1 MLNNVQKAVDP
12 RLPSV
17 AVAAFQTAI
26 HQQAKFEEAS
36 EELRAREREV
46 RAERQREA
54 QKELTKSRESESIS
68 ISITAEGSSDGA
80 NSGGASE
87 RGNTVDVEV

>member
-26 HQQAKFEEAS
+26 HQQAQFEETT
-36 EELRAREREV
+36 EVLRTRERQV
-46 RAERQREA
+46 RAERQRNVQEDLV
-54 QKELTKSRESESIS
+54 ESRSSASVSIGQNTESEGAN
-68 ISITAEGSSDGA
+68 TGSSTD
-80 NSGGASE
+80 
-87 RGNTVDVEV
+87 RGNAVDVEA